1 MSVQIEY
8 SHEVA
13 IDFKKIIAY
22 NLHIVNKIVFLL
34 RKTNYMTLDDIDW
47 KILDLLCQ
55 DGRLSHTAIGKKI
68 DLTGPAV
75 YARIQ
80 RLEREGFIEGYTARV
95 NAEKI
100 GRGLAAFV
108 RVVIQESVEAVQ
120 HFEEFVL
127 QEPQILE
134 CHDVS
139 GEDSY
144 ILKVRTASPQT
155 LRALLAQMRCLPGVT
170 HSVTSIALATI
181 KEEALQGPRTAVT
194 QESSEAHES

>member
-1 MSVQIEY
+1 MI
-8 SHEVA
+8 
-13 IDFKKIIAY
+13 
-22 NLHIVNKIVFLL
+22 
-34 RKTNYMTLDDIDW
+34 LDDIDL
-47 KILDLLCQ
+47 KILDLLAQ

-80 RLEREGFIEGYTARV
+80 RLEREGVIEGYVARI

-100 GRGLAAFV
+100 GRGLAAIV
-108 RVVIQESVEAVQ
+108 RIVIQESVEGVKS
-120 HFEEFVL
+120 FEEFVL

-155 LRALLAQMRCLPGVT
+155 LRALLAQLRCLPGVR

-181 KEEALQGPRTAVT
+181 KEETLRGPRTAVT
-194 QESSEAHES
+194 LDMSDTQKAE

>member
-1 MSVQIEY
+1 MALDE
-8 SHEVA
+8 
-13 IDFKKIIAY
+13 ID
-22 NLHIVNKIVFLL
+22 L
-34 RKTNYMTLDDIDW
+34 

-80 RLEREGFIEGYTARV
+80 RLEREGVIEGYTARL

-100 GRGLAAFV
+100 GHGLAAIV
-108 RVVIQESVEAVQ
+108 RIVIQESVEGVRC
-120 HFEEFVL
+120 FEEFVL

-155 LRALLAQMRCLPGVT
+155 LRGLLAQLRCLPGVT
-170 HSVTSIALATI
+170 RSVTSIALATI
-181 KEEALQGPRTAVT
+181 KEEPLRGTRTAVT
-194 QESSEAHES
+194 LDTPATQRTE

>member
-1 MSVQIEY
+1 
-8 SHEVA
+8 
-13 IDFKKIIAY
+13 
-22 NLHIVNKIVFLL
+22 
-34 RKTNYMTLDDIDW
+34 MTIDDIDL

-80 RLEREGFIEGYTARV
+80 RLEREGVIEGYVARV
-95 NAEKI
+95 NPEKI
-100 GRGLAAFV
+100 GRGLAAIV
-108 RVVIQESVEAVQ
+108 RIVIQESVEGVKR
-120 HFEEFVL
+120 FEEFVL

-144 ILKVRTASPQT
+144 ILKIRTSSPQT
-155 LRALLAQMRCLPGVT
+155 LRALLAQLRCLPGVT

-181 KEEALQGPRTAVT
+181 KEETLRGPRTSVT
-194 QESSEAHES
+194 QEMLDPQKAE

>member
-1 MSVQIEY
+1 
-8 SHEVA
+8 
-13 IDFKKIIAY
+13 
-22 NLHIVNKIVFLL
+22 
-34 RKTNYMTLDDIDW
+34 MTLDDIDL

-80 RLEREGFIEGYTARV
+80 RLERERIIEGYVVRL

-100 GRGLAAFV
+100 GRGLAAFI
-108 RVVIQESVEAVQ
+108 RIVIQESIEGVQ
-120 HFEEFVL
+120 RFEEFVL

-155 LRALLAQMRCLPGVT
+155 LRALLAQLRSLPGVT

-181 KEEALQGPRTAVT
+181 KEEALRGPRTAATLETLDPQKV
-194 QESSEAHES
+194 E

>member
-1 MSVQIEY
+1 
-8 SHEVA
+8 
-13 IDFKKIIAY
+13 
-22 NLHIVNKIVFLL
+22 
-34 RKTNYMTLDDIDW
+34 MTIDDIDL

-55 DGRLSHTAIGKKI
+55 DGRFSHTAIGKKI

-80 RLEREGFIEGYTARV
+80 RLEREGVIEGYVARL

-100 GRGLAAFV
+100 GRGLAAIV
-108 RVVIQESVEAVQ
+108 RIVIQESVEGVKR
-120 HFEEFVL
+120 FEEFVL

-155 LRALLAQMRCLPGVT
+155 LRALLAQLRCLPGVT
-170 HSVTSIALATI
+170 HSVTSIVLATI
-181 KEEALQGPRTAVT
+181 KEETLRGPRTAMTLDISDT
-194 QESSEAHES
+194 QKVE

>member
-1 MSVQIEY
+1 
-8 SHEVA
+8 
-13 IDFKKIIAY
+13 
-22 NLHIVNKIVFLL
+22 
-34 RKTNYMTLDDIDW
+34 MTLDEIDL

-68 DLTGPAV
+68 DLTGTAV

-80 RLEREGFIEGYTARV
+80 RLEREGVIEGYVARV
-95 NAEKI
+95 NPEKI
-100 GRGLAAFV
+100 GRGLAAIV
-108 RVVIQESVEAVQ
+108 RIVIQESVEGVKR
-120 HFEEFVL
+120 FEEFVL

-144 ILKVRTASPQT
+144 ILKIRTASPQT
-155 LRALLAQMRCLPGVT
+155 LRALLAQLRCLPGVT

-181 KEEALQGPRTAVT
+181 KEEALRGPHTSVT
-194 QESSEAHES
+194 QRTPDTQETA